1 MPGNEL
7 QSVFAQ
13 VNEQRQQIQDT
24 LEESAQKDFYTTFR
38 PSTHWPFKDSTSEK
52 CRLLVLDS
60 SFNPPTKAH
69 AKLLQTSLE
78 TYPTGFFDGSL
89 LLFSTNNVDKI
100 LTGAS
105 VLQRAQ
111 MMEIVALQYPNSA
124 VGFTPHGRF
133 MDKAKY
139 IHSWFAENYSS
150 SQLELYFIVGY
161 DTMARLLDPKYYNS
175 IPVKEALT
183 PFFESCHLICADRG
197 QEDVDFWAN
206 TYKIFDQNLIQRIQ
220 LDPITSQF
228 SSTLAREAI
237 QQRDADQLNT
247 ILDPNIV
254 AFVNENKIY
263 WFFFTWFFA
272 FVAFVCMWFYK
283 SW

>member
-1 MPGNEL
+1 ML
-7 QSVFAQ
+7 QSVFTRVTERKQ
-13 VNEQRQQIQDT
+13 LIQDI
-24 LEESAQKDFYTTFR
+24 LETSAQKDFYTTFT
-38 PSTHWPFKDSTSEK
+38 PSTHWPFKDATSKK

-69 AKLLQTSLE
+69 AKLLETSLKA
-78 TYPTGFFDGSL
+78 YPTGYFDGSL
-89 LLFSTNNVDKI
+89 LLFSTNNVDKT

-111 MMEIVALQYPNSA
+111 MMEMIAMQCPSTA

-139 IHSWFAENYSS
+139 INSWFAETHAS

-161 DTMARLLDPKYYNS
+161 DTMIRLLDPKYYNS
-175 IPVKEALT
+175 TSVKDALT
-183 PFFESCHLICADRG
+183 PFFESCRLICADRG
-197 QEDVDFWAN
+197 TEDVGFWVKTYN
-206 TYKIFDQNLIQRIQ
+206 TFDRDLIQRIQ

-237 QQRDADQLNT
+237 QQRHTDQLNT

-263 WFFFTWFFA
+263 
-272 FVAFVCMWFYK
+272 
-283 SW
+283 

>member
-1 MPGNEL
+1 ML
-7 QSVFAQ
+7 QSMFARVTERKQ
-13 VNEQRQQIQDT
+13 LIRDI
-24 LEESAQKDFYTTFR
+24 LESSAQKDFYTTFS
-38 PSTHWPFKDSTSEK
+38 PSTHWPFKDATSKK

-78 TYPTGFFDGSL
+78 SYPTSYFDGSL
-89 LLFSTNNVDKI
+89 LLFSTNNVDKT

-111 MMEIVALQYPNSA
+111 MMEMIAMQYPNTA

-139 IHSWFAENYSS
+139 IHSWFAETYTSG
-150 SQLELYFIVGY
+150 QLELYFIVGY
-161 DTMARLLDPKYYNS
+161 DTMVRLLDPKYYNGTS
-175 IPVKEALT
+175 VKEALT

-197 QEDVDFWAN
+197 TEDVDFWVK
-206 TYKIFDQNLIQRIQ
+206 TYSTFGQHLIQRIQ
-220 LDPITSQF
+220 LDAITSQL

-237 QQRDADQLNT
+237 QQRHTDQLNT

-254 AFVNENKIY
+254 AFVSENKIY
-263 WFFFTWFFA
+263 
-272 FVAFVCMWFYK
+272 
-283 SW
+283 